1 MQMIRLDETD
11 ETTKGLLEDLMTGSF
26 TGGLEPSQLEHL
38 KKRSFLLNHLA
49 IEEAYIE
56 FEFNGNRILVRHDDP
71 IGAQI
76 YDMDM
81 MEWAL
86 AQIQCQSEFVDAWA
100 AFSRDYKIDNLIG
113 K

>member
-1 MQMIRLDETD
+1 MIRLDETD
-11 ETTKGLLEDLMTGSF
+11 ETTKGLLKDLMTGRF
-26 TGGLEPSQLEHL
+26 TGGFEPSQLEYL

-49 IEEAYIE
+49 IEETYIE
-56 FEFNGNRILVRHDDP
+56 FEFNGNKIRVRHDDP

-76 YDMDM
+76 YGMDM

-86 AQIQCQSEFVDAWA
+86 AQIQSQSEFGEAWA
-100 AFSRDYKIDNLIG
+100 AFSRDYKIDSIIG